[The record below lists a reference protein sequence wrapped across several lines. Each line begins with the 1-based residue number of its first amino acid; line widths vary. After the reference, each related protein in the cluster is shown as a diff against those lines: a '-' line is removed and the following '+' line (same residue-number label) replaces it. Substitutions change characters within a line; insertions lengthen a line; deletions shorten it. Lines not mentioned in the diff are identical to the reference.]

1 MFDSVRSRLTLWY
14 VGVLALVLV
23 VFSVSVYALLARD
36 FYERLDN
43 DLRASVE
50 ETGASMSRRMAGGEP
65 VAQAAA
71 DALEE
76 HIGAR
81 EAAAVFDA
89 EGRLVAENTALG
101 DIHAHLPG
109 TAQLGAGETALYTD
123 AASGRRVGVGRVDVG
138 SSGKAYLV
146 VISRS
151 FNLVTREMASIR
163 LTLYLAVPLALV
175 VAGLGGWFLA
185 RRSLAPVAE
194 MTERARRISAENLGE
209 RLPVVN
215 PRDELGLLAETFNGL
230 LRRLNSSF
238 DLQRRFMADASHELR
253 TPISVMRTATGVTLE
268 RDGRDEGEYR
278 DALKV
283 VDEQAQRLTRIVE
296 DMFTLA
302 RADTGRLAPRRERF
316 RLDELLAETI
326 RAAEVLGA
334 RKGLRVEAGRL
345 EETPYVGD
353 EGLLRQMILNL
364 LDNAIKYTPPGGTVS
379 ARLERVPAGHAVSI
393 SDTGPGIPPEARAQI
408 FERFYRVDKSRSRTD
423 PDGAGGG
430 AGLGLSI
437 ARWIAEV
444 HHGTLNLQRSD
455 STGSTFVATLPAAH

>member
-23 VFSVSVYALLARD
+23 VFSMSVYALLARD

-43 DLRASVE
+43 DLRTSVE
-50 ETGASMSRRMAGGEP
+50 ETGASMSRRIVGGEP
-65 VAQAAA
+65 EAQAAA
-71 DALEE
+71 EALEE
-76 HIGAR
+76 HVGPR

-89 EGRLVAENTALG
+89 GGRLVAENPALG
-101 DIHAHLPG
+101 DIHARLPRG
-109 TAQLGAGETALYTD
+109 AQNVAGEGALYTD
-123 AASGRRVGVGRVDVG
+123 DSGRRVGVRRVDVAP
-138 SSGKAYLV
+138 SGRAYLV

-194 MTERARRISAENLGE
+194 MTERARRISAENLE
-209 RLPVVN
+209 QRLPVVN

-268 RDGRDEGEYR
+268 RDGREEGEYR

-379 ARLERVPAGHAVSI
+379 ACLERVPAGHAVSI

-408 FERFYRVDKSRSRTD
+408 FERFYRVDKSRSRAD
-423 PDGAGGG
+423 SNGAGSG

-444 HHGTLNLQRSD
+444 HHGTLDLQRSD
-455 STGSTFVATLPAAH
+455 PTGSTFVATLPVTH

>member
-36 FYERLDN
+36 FYERLDS
-43 DLRASVE
+43 DLRASVG

-65 VAQAAA
+65 EARAAA

-89 EGRLVAENTALG
+89 GGRLVAENTALG
-101 DIHAHLPG
+101 NIHARLPAD
-109 TAQLGAGETALYTD
+109 AQVAAGETALYTD
-123 AASGRRVGVGRVDVG
+123 AGRRVGVGRVAVG
-138 SSGKAYLV
+138 AAGETYVV

-151 FNLVTREMASIR
+151 FNLVTRELTSIR
-163 LTLYLAVPLALV
+163 LTLYLAVPLALA

-194 MTERARRISAENLGE
+194 MTERARRISAESLGE

-238 DLQRRFMADASHELR
+238 ELQRRFMADASHELR

-268 RDGRDEGEYR
+268 RDRREEGEYR

-302 RADTGRLAPRRERF
+302 RADTGRLAPRLERF

-334 RKGLRVEAGRL
+334 RKGLKVEVGKLA
-345 EETPYVGD
+345 ETPYVGD

-423 PDGAGGG
+423 ANGAGSG

-444 HHGTLNLQRSD
+444 HHGTLELRRSD
-455 STGSTFVATLPAAH
+455 PNGSTFVATLPVTH

>member
-14 VGVLALVLV
+14 VAVLATVLV
-23 VFSVSVYALLARD
+23 VFGVSVYALLARD
-36 FYERLDN
+36 FYERMDD

-50 ETGASMSRRMAGGEP
+50 GTGASMLRMIAGGE
-65 VAQAAA
+65 AEAEAAS

-76 HIGAR
+76 HIGPR
-81 EAAAVFDA
+81 EAAAVFDP
-89 EGRLVAENTALG
+89 GGNLVAENPALG
-101 DIHAHLPG
+101 DIHARLP
-109 TAQLGAGETALYTD
+109 APDAPAGETVLYTD
-123 AASGRRVGVGRVDVG
+123 PGSGRRVGVRRINVDP
-138 SSGKAYLV
+138 SGKSYLI

-151 FNLVTREMASIR
+151 FNLVTRELRSIR
-163 LTLYLAVPLALV
+163 LTLYLAVSVALAL
-175 VAGLGGWFLA
+175 AALGGWFLA

-194 MTERARRISAENLGE
+194 MTERARRISAENLE
-209 RLPVVN
+209 QRLPVVN

-253 TPISVMRTATGVTLE
+253 TPVSVMRTATGVTLE
-268 RDGRDEGEYR
+268 REGRDEGEYR

-302 RADTGRLAPRRERF
+302 RADTGRLTPRRDRF
-316 RLDELLAETI
+316 RLDELLSESI

-334 RKGLRVEAGRL
+334 RKGLRVETGRL

-364 LDNAIKYTPPGGTVS
+364 LDNAIKYTPPGGAVV
-379 ARLERVPAGHAVSI
+379 ARLERAPVGHAVVI
-393 SDTGPGIPPEARAQI
+393 SDTGRGIPPEARAHI
-408 FERFYRVDKSRSRTD
+408 FERFYRVDKARSRGDATD
-423 PDGAGGG
+423 VGSG

-444 HHGTLNLQRSD
+444 HHGRLDLQRSD
-455 STGSTFVATLPAAH
+455 ETGSTFVATLPDSL